1 MALIHYSQQSDFQR
15 DIIKES
21 IRAQRCK
28 TVTWKFF
35 QKRVHSPLFWIKL
48 KNLFFCFDS
57 FKSMKIFF
65 MFKIWMRKNST
76 TSMVESD
83 VEALGHYGLTM
94 ALLDD
99 HDTHEFE
106 QDTHEFTM
114 TLMN

>member
-21 IRAQRCK
+21 IRAQ
-28 TVTWKFF
+28 
-35 QKRVHSPLFWIKL
+35 
-48 KNLFFCFDS
+48 S